1 MAETLIEEGKYAF
14 QSNFVDDKENA
25 TEQEREA
32 RRLEIGENEEASF
45 EKTLKSFVDKK
56 GFKKEGGSQ

>member
-1 MAETLIEEGKYAF
+1 MG
-14 QSNFVDDKENA
+14 DKENA